1 MRDQCWLVEEFEG
14 HWRRRCFAWVP
25 AGVGMTKWGRERR
38 GSMLASNT
46 VADAATPF
54 ALRSDS

>member
-25 AGVGMTKWGRERR
+25 AGVGMTKCGVGMMQWVAGFAGR
-38 GSMLASNT
+38 
-46 VADAATPF
+46 VAV
-54 ALRSDS
+54 